1 MAEKDILYKYFV
13 ELSAHKISYLAVFTF
28 LYTIVQCLILFYANF
43 FISIFIG
50 KIKFIS
56 NIGSSSLYLCGNE
69 TMVKNLL
76 VFVLGL
82 FGVNFIARGPIL
94 ALIYSLVIIAI
105 IHFIFTPI
113 EKAIIKFITKKL

>member
-1 MAEKDILYKYFV
+1 MLFLLYVEKDILYKYFV

-82 FGVNFIARGPIL
+82 FGVNFVARGPIL
-94 ALIYSLVIIAI
+94 APNIFICYNCYYPLHIYPNRKSNY
-105 IHFIFTPI
+105 
-113 EKAIIKFITKKL
+113 